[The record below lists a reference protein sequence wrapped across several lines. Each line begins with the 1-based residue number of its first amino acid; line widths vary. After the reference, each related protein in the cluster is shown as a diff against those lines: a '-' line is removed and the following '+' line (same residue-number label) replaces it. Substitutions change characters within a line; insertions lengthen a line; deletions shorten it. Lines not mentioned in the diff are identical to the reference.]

1 MKNLTIKD
9 DYNMTQW
16 AKGENIN
23 GLVNGEQY
31 VCVLAADDQGNEYN
45 GYCKQISTD
54 SAVEP
59 CDCIDWDNIVIVS

>member
-16 AKGENIN
+16 ANGENIN
-23 GLVNGEQY
+23 GLINGEQY
-31 VCVLAADDQGNEYN
+31 VCILAVDDQGNEYN

-54 SAVEP
+54 SNAEP
-59 CDCIDWDNIVIVS
+59 CDCIDWDNIVIIS

>member
-9 DYNMTQW
+9 DYNMTQC
-16 AKGENIN
+16 ANGENIN

-31 VCVLAADDQGNEYN
+31 VCILAVDDQGNEYN

-54 SAVEP
+54 FNAEP
-59 CDCIDWDNIVIVS
+59 CDCIDWDNIVIIS

>member
-1 MKNLTIKD
+1 MVS
-9 DYNMTQW
+9 NM
-16 AKGENIN
+16 
-23 GLVNGEQY
+23 
-31 VCVLAADDQGNEYN
+31 CVLAADDQGNEYN